1 MNKKLFEST
10 NLEDNIIGMS
20 LLKQKSIKEIE
31 DFICENFRNLDFGGF
46 ENITLA
52 AAISG
57 NAMVSN
63 KVIIFNK
70 DDLYVFRD
78 LNIIGICT
86 KLCFYVGINDN
97 IWI

>member
-1 MNKKLFEST
+1 MKKKLFEST

-31 DFICENFRNLDFGGF
+31 DFICENFRNLDFGDF
-46 ENITLA
+46 EDITLA

-86 KLCFYVGINDN
+86 KSCFYVSIYDN
-97 IWI
+97 IWV